1 MLIERKE
8 WKEFH
13 SNGQPWITGEIGIID
28 PSTEHQYDCRTGFP
42 GHEGEPV
49 CRLGKWTK
57 HYDNGQLA
65 WTIEYDDFGFLKTTH
80 YTHYRKDGS
89 IITE

>member
-13 SNGQPWITGEIGIID
+13 PNGQIWIDGEIGIIE
-28 PSTEHQYDCRTGFP
+28 PSTQHQYDCRTGFP
-42 GHEGEPV
+42 GYEGEAV

-65 WTIEYDDFGFLKTTH
+65 WTLEYDDFGFSKKIN
-80 YTHYRKDGS
+80 YPRYRKDGT
-89 IITE
+89 IITD

>member
-13 SNGQPWITGEIGIID
+13 PNGQIWIDGEIGIIE
-28 PSTEHQYDCRTGFP
+28 PSTQHQYDCRTGFP
-42 GHEGEPV
+42 GYDGEAV

-57 HYDNGQLA
+57 YYDNGQKA
-65 WTIEYDDFGFLKTTH
+65 WTLEYDDYGFCKTIH
-80 YTHYRKDGS
+80 YPRYRKDGT
-89 IITE
+89 IITD